1 MFEEAPAYNLHN
13 ICLDV
18 SLMWEVGNTESIKE
32 IWYALELGCNS
43 HGGMH
48 PRRENEFPRSTGQKG
63 AIL

>member
-1 MFEEAPAYNLHN
+1 MFEEAPAYTLHN
-13 ICLDV
+13 MPWC
-18 SLMWEVGNTESIKE
+18 LMWEVGNTESIKE

-48 PRRENEFPRSTGQKG
+48 PRRENEFPRSIGQKG